1 LENVQEVFLFAH
13 FIGID
18 WEKSAATVDARAILP
33 SHNAEDII
41 DDLNFREFERS

>member
-1 LENVQEVFLFAH
+1 LENVPEVFLFAH
-13 FIGID
+13 FIRVD

-41 DDLNFREFERS
+41 DGLNFREFERS